1 MDKLAERG
9 INTSVHFIP
18 LYRFTYFKNRLG
30 DSYCKFPSAE
40 WVFEREISLPI
51 YPSMKDKEIAYV
63 IDNVID
69 IAQHYKR

>member
-1 MDKLAERG
+1 LAERG

-18 LYRFTYFKNRLG
+18 LYRFTYFKKRLG
-30 DSYCKFPSAE
+30 DSYRTFPSAE

-51 YPSMKDKEIAYV
+51 YPSMKDEEIAYV